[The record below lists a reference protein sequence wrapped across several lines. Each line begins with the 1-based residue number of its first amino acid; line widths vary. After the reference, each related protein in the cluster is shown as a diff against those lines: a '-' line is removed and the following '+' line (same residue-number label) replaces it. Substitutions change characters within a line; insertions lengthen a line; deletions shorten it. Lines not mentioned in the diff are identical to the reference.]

1 MPIKSLI
8 MLIINEIRNDFV
20 KSVYDKYIADLIRVM
35 AMNKKIDDNGNSWSE
50 IYETVIG
57 VNKVEHTPAQDVIA
71 DIMTR
76 HGIKFADE
84 AEARRIL
91 GDKADEFIQPHC

>member
-1 MPIKSLI
+1 M
-8 MLIINEIRNDFV
+8 
-20 KSVYDKYIADLIRVM
+20 ATTIRVL
-35 AMNKKIDDNGNSWSE
+35 AQNKRLEDNSVGWDE
-50 IYETVIG
+50 ICRDIIG
-57 VNKVEHTPAQDVIA
+57 VNKVEYTPAQDIIA

-91 GDKADEFIQPHC
+91 GDKADEFIQSHR

>member
-57 VNKVEHTPAQDVIA
+57 VNKVEHTPSQDIIA

-76 HGIKFADE
+76 HGITFADE
-84 AEARRIL
+84 VEARRIL
-91 GDKADEFIQPHC
+91 GDKADEFIA